1 MFFVLCTLLSA
12 AYVGFRFYQVFYEG
26 NNNITKSENRKTII
40 DKYGKIAYKFRSKSS
55 TSDKLVVCFHGL
67 TVNANYFDNLDATD
81 EYDVLAFDLYGHGWS
96 SSIDKELTL
105 DRLSEQALILLVH
118 ICKERENEKYKNMTF
133 IGCSFGAMVLNN
145 LKLRYPLSF
154 NSSNDIVEIGDLIE
168 NSKNILV
175 APAGIKMNIPLA
187 VNLINVWG
195 VGEVLVSLFGRDIM
209 KDFCVT
215 NFNDKN
221 NLELNSM
228 LFLDSHPGFLKS
240 VFSIVR
246 NVQTCN
252 YDYRNL
258 INATVIVSKS
268 DNLTLINTSNF
279 SDTVNIINKDHLGHA
294 ELYSNSLDEILSIL

>member
-12 AYVGFRFYQVFYEG
+12 VYVGYRFYQVFYEG

-55 TSDKLVVCFHGL
+55 TSEKLVVCFHGL
-67 TVNANYFDNLDATD
+67 TVNADYFDNLDATD

-105 DRLSEQALILLVH
+105 DRLSDEALTLLVY
-118 ICKERENEKYKNMTF
+118 ICKEREKYKNMTF

-145 LKLRYPLSF
+145 LKLRYQLSLI
-154 NSSNDIVEIGDLIE
+154 SSDQEEIGDIIE
-168 NSKNILV
+168 NSNNILV

-187 VNLINVWG
+187 VNLINIWG
-195 VGEVLVSLFGRDIM
+195 LGEILVSLFGRDIM

-228 LFLDSHPGFLKS
+228 LFIDSHPGFLKS
-240 VFSIVR
+240 VFSIIR
-246 NVQTCN
+246 NVQRCN

-258 INATVIVSKS
+258 SNATVIVSKS
-268 DNLTLINTSNF
+268 DNLTMINTSNF
-279 SDTVNIINKDHLGHA
+279 GEDVNIINKDHLGHS
-294 ELYSNSLDEILSIL
+294 ELYSNSLDEILSLI